1 MKEKARAIGVPLGGT
16 CERRWRRGGAS
27 TSGKIES
34 LSAVLL
40 CVEEHRDA
48 LEASLAAEE
57 EMLYEVMTLQRD
69 TLDPEP

>member
-1 MKEKARAIGVPLGGT
+1 MQIGQQGRGREREVRAIGVPLGGT
-16 CERRWRRGGAS
+16 CERRWRGGGVS
-27 TSGKIES
+27 TPGKIES

-57 EMLYEVMTLQRD
+57 EML
-69 TLDPEP
+69 